1 MSSMEKYERN
11 DDTSGDYDSFS
22 VRVSFLGKAYIIIG
36 GSKYQIGY
44 DSKNV
49 PTRIFDYGWE
59 EIDLS

>member
-22 VRVSFLGKAYIIIG
+22 VCVSFLGKAYIIIG
-36 GSKYQIGY
+36 GSEYQIGY

-49 PTRIFDYGWE
+49 PIRIFDYGWE

>member
-11 DDTSGDYDSFS
+11 DDTSGDYDTFS

-36 GSKYQIGY
+36 GSEYQIGC

-49 PTRIFDYGWE
+49 PTRIFDYG
-59 EIDLS
+59 